1 MLGPVAVYRGGAGC
15 VCCFGEDTESI
26 TKEVYAV
33 QDWQC
38 GARKEIDKKI
48 RAA

>member
-1 MLGPVAVYRGGAGC
+1 MLGPVAVYRGGVGC

-26 TKEVYAV
+26 AKEVYAV
-33 QDWQC
+33 QDWRC
-38 GARKEIDKKI
+38 RAWKAIGKKI